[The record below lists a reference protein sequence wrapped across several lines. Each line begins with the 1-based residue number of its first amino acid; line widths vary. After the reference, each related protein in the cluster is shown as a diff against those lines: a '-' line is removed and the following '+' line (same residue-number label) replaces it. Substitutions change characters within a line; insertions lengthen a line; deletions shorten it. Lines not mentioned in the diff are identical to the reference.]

1 MTGEDVS
8 ISGKELADA
17 IIEYGDVPEEKQEDL
32 KQAAEVYESQRFS
45 VNNIVPENVSINAG
59 DVSVKTKLEN
69 LSTIERRII
78 DGKDY
83 FLIPANSSTIN
94 DIILANPKLL

>member
-1 MTGEDVS
+1 M
-8 ISGKELADA
+8 
-17 IIEYGDVPEEKQEDL
+17 
-32 KQAAEVYESQRFS
+32 
-45 VNNIVPENVSINAG
+45 NNIVPENVSINAG